1 VTETGRYL
9 FAVTRGLV
17 DGELADVPGLRG
29 APLEVVERDGLQGV
43 VCEVS
48 LDEFGEEALVRN
60 LEDLAWVEEVARR
73 HDDVVRA
80 VSARGTVAPMRLV
93 TIYAS
98 DTSVEGQ
105 LDDLRGKLLAA
116 LDRVEDCGEWAVK
129 VYSASAVT
137 GSPDPIGE
145 KPSSGVAY
153 LQRKRDQAEARR
165 AVDDHVTL
173 VAEHVYAGLSEYVTA
188 GRRLAVQ
195 DPRLSGR
202 SEAMILNAAYL
213 VPHISS
219 EAFQAAADTLSERY
233 PDVAIEVQGP
243 WPPYSFAML
252 E

>member
-1 VTETGRYL
+1 MTATGRYL

-17 DGELADVPGLRG
+17 DGELSDVPGLRG
-29 APLEVVERDGLQGV
+29 APLEIVERDGLQGV
-43 VCEVS
+43 VCDVP
-48 LDEFGEEALVRN
+48 LDEFGENALTRN

-80 VSARGTVAPMRLV
+80 VAARATVAPMRLV

-98 DTSVEGQ
+98 DTSVQGQ

-129 VYSASAVT
+129 VYSTSAVA
-137 GSPDPIGE
+137 GPPDPVGA
-145 KPSSGVAY
+145 KPSSGAAY

-165 AVDDHVTL
+165 TADDHVAQ
-173 VAEHVYAGLSEYVTA
+173 VAEQVYAALSEYVTA

-202 SEAMILNAAYL
+202 SETMILNAAYL
-213 VPHISS
+213 VPHNSS
-219 EAFQAAADTLSERY
+219 EAFQATAENLSDRY
-233 PDVAIEVQGP
+233 PGVSIEVQGP

>member
-1 VTETGRYL
+1 VTATGRYL

-17 DGELADVPGLRG
+17 DGDLADVTGLRG

-43 VCEVS
+43 VCDVS
-48 LDEFGEEALVRN
+48 LDEFGEEALPRN
-60 LEDLAWVEEVARR
+60 LEDLAWVEEVARS

-80 VSARGTVAPMRLV
+80 VASRATVAPMRLV

-98 DTSVEGQ
+98 DTSVQGQ

-116 LDRVEDCGEWAVK
+116 LDRVEDCGEWSVK
-129 VYSASAVT
+129 VYSTSAVPGPT
-137 GSPDPIGE
+137 APTGE
-145 KPSSGVAY
+145 KVTSGAAY

-165 AVDDHVTL
+165 TADDHVAQ
-173 VAEHVYAGLSEYVTA
+173 VAEQVYAALSEYVTA
-188 GRRLAVQ
+188 GRRLALQ

-202 SEAMILNAAYL
+202 AEMMILNAAYL
-213 VPHISS
+213 VPHNSS
-219 EAFQAAADTLSERY
+219 EAFQATAETLSERY
-233 PDVAIEVQGP
+233 SDAAIEVQGP